1 MRHIFVRREYPHLQ
15 LSAGEVSMTQV
26 AQLTT
31 YVKADS
37 VILILLGYKGR
48 YSAKSMV
55 CTWLDLHIDQL
66 M

>member
-15 LSAGEVSMTQV
+15 LSAGEVSMSQI

-37 VILILLGYKGR
+37 IILILLGYKGR
-48 YSAKSMV
+48 YLAKNMV
-55 CTWLDLHIDQL
+55 CTWLDLRIDQL